1 VTRWSLLA
9 CGLLFS
15 CKSDPPP
22 PSTTP
27 PLITPRPALPPSA
40 SAADTAVIPGAS
52 ASVAAPPRPR
62 VIPTEQ
68 VISFAGQGG
77 VSLSASWYKASP
89 EAPVG
94 VLLHRLGGQRAEW
107 QPLVQRL
114 LKDGPELSLLVLDQR
129 GHGQSGASEG
139 RVGGGLQGKDIERMA
154 EDLGAALAEVDRRLE
169 RKAGPLIGVGAD
181 LGATVLALAASQE
194 PRWSGLV
201 LMAPVA
207 GLRGVDIYRP
217 FAAVRRRPTLLIA
230 AREDPVSLEPFKA
243 MSSMVGGALTS
254 KQYEGQEHN
263 IVRLASA
270 TPALWPD
277 VVGWVTAAVASAP
290 SPSSSSSAAP
300 SLSASASA
308 PSASGAV
315 SAGPGASAPGAS
327 APPSPGAPGPG
338 KPKGKGR

>member
-1 VTRWSLLA
+1 MTRWSLLA

-40 SAADTAVIPGAS
+40 SAAATAVIPGAS
-52 ASVAAPPRPR
+52 ASAAAPPRPR

-89 EAPVG
+89 EAPVL

-114 LKDGPELSLLVLDQR
+114 LKDGPELSLLALDQR

-154 EDLGAALAEVDRRLE
+154 EDLRAALGEVDRRLE
-169 RKAGPLIGVGAD
+169 RKAGSLIGVGAD
-181 LGATVLALAASQE
+181 LGATVLVLAASQD

-263 IVRLASA
+263 ITRLASA
-270 TPALWPD
+270 TPGLWGD
-277 VVGWVTAAVASAP
+277 VVGWVTAAVSPSAPASASASGSAPP
-290 SPSSSSSAAP
+290 SASGP
-300 SLSASASA
+300 SASASA
-308 PSASGAV
+308 LPSTAP
-315 SAGPGASAPGAS
+315 PGASA
-327 APPSPGAPGPG
+327 APSSGAPGPG

>member
-1 VTRWSLLA
+1 MTRWSLLA

-27 PLITPRPALPPSA
+27 PLVTPRPALPPSA
-40 SAADTAVIPGAS
+40 SAATSPGAPAS
-52 ASVAAPPRPR
+52 ATAPPRPR

-77 VSLSASWYKASP
+77 VSLSAGWYKASP
-89 EAPVG
+89 EAPVV

-154 EDLGAALAEVDRRLE
+154 EDLRAALAEVDRRLE
-169 RKAGPLIGVGAD
+169 RKASPLLGVGAD

-263 IVRLASA
+263 VTRLASA

-277 VVGWVTAAVASAP
+277 VVAWVTATVSPSASAP
-290 SPSSSSSAAP
+290 SSASASASS
-300 SLSASASA
+300 SASA
-308 PSASGAV
+308 PSASAP
-315 SAGPGASAPGAS
+315 SASASAPPASALPGASAS
-327 APPSPGAPGPG
+327 PSSGAPGPG

>member
-1 VTRWSLLA
+1 MTRWSLLA
-9 CGLLFS
+9 CGLFFS

-40 SAADTAVIPGAS
+40 SATVPPGAS
-52 ASVAAPPRPR
+52 ASATPPPRLR

-89 EAPVG
+89 EAPVV

-114 LKDGPELSLLVLDQR
+114 LKDGPELSLLALDQR

-139 RVGGGLQGKDIERMA
+139 RVGGGLQGKDIEHMA
-154 EDLGAALAEVDRRLE
+154 EDLRGALGEVDRRLE

-263 IVRLASA
+263 ITRLASA
-270 TPALWPD
+270 TPALWTD
-277 VVGWVTAAVASAP
+277 VVGWVTAAVSPSASAP
-290 SPSSSSSAAP
+290 A
-300 SLSASASA
+300 SASAS
-308 PSASGAV
+308 G
-315 SAGPGASAPGAS
+315 S
-327 APPSPGAPGPG
+327 APPSAAASAPASASALPSAVPPGASGAPGPG